1 MRKLLIILFS
11 VAIFSMAGKQAYGQ
25 TLKFGH
31 INSDELV
38 KSMPEYDTVLAQLG
52 RLQKELGNTLEI
64 MQVEFNNKYESYLKE
79 NKNLSDLV
87 KQAKE
92 QELQEISQRI
102 QNFQAQAQSEL
113 QEKQATL
120 SKPVFDKVDKAIKD
134 VGKEGGFIYI
144 FDVAKG
150 DLLYFDETK
159 SANILPQVKTKLGLK

>member
-11 VAIFSMAGKQAYGQ
+11 VAIFSIAGKQAYGQ

-31 INSDELV
+31 INSDELI

-92 QELQEISQRI
+92 QELQEINQRI

-113 QEKQATL
+113 QEKQAAL

-159 SANILPQVKTKLGLK
+159 STNILPQVKTKLGLK